1 MIFNEVSY
9 IYYLYN
15 YFNVL
20 YNQIFYV
27 FQYIYVVLLSDII
40 VVGMDQFFDINYIE
54 FFKYRN
60 QYFYYV
66 FLLFFLIN
74 LIRIYV
80 VVYNIDVYFN

>member
-40 VVGMDQFFDINYIE
+40 LVGMDQFFDLSYIG

-60 QYFYYV
+60 KYYFYV
-66 FLLFFLIN
+66 FFVFFLID
-74 LIRIYV
+74 RIKIKV
-80 VVYNIDVYFN
+80 VVNL